1 VTVMIDEDIDP
12 GNGPGAATG
21 NAMADE
27 ATAGNAMA
35 EDAAPDATAEDA
47 TADATTD
54 AATAKDPAP
63 DATAEDATADAT
75 ADGAAPRRRA
85 LSASRAA
92 DFKTCPLM
100 YRFRAIDKIPEP
112 PSAPAVRGTLVHA
125 VLERLYTL
133 PAAQRTE
140 AAATAS
146 LPELWST
153 LIEQRPEL
161 DGMVP
166 DAELDAWFGAA
177 RALLHTY
184 FGLEDPTR
192 LEPQAC
198 ELRVE
203 VDLADG
209 VPARGF
215 IDRLDVSPTGLV
227 RVVDYKTGRS
237 PADSYAGDVLF
248 QLKFYALMLYR
259 LRGVVAARLRLVYL
273 GDAQLLE
280 YTPDEAGLLSFERGV
295 VALWRAIEHASVT
308 GVFPARRGKLCDWC
322 SFQSICPEFGGSPP
336 PYPGLPEDGVPVTA
350 ADATGATVT
359 APTATGVPATG
370 AAVTA
375 PDAAC
380 ATVATPTA
388 TEPSVPAPPAPTATD
403 PAAPAASP
411 SGAD

>member
-1 VTVMIDEDIDP
+1 MIDEDIDP

-21 NAMADE
+21 NAMA
-27 ATAGNAMA
+27 
-35 EDAAPDATAEDA
+35 EDAAPDATAEDATAEDA

-75 ADGAAPRRRA
+75 ADGATPRRRA

-146 LPELWST
+146 LPDLWST

-166 DAELDAWFGAA
+166 DAELEAWFGAA
-177 RALLHTY
+177 GALLHTY

>member
-1 VTVMIDEDIDP
+1 VTVMTDEDTHPGSGPSTPTDDPTID
-12 GNGPGAATG
+12 
-21 NAMADE
+21 AD
-27 ATAGNAMA
+27 TI
-35 EDAAPDATAEDA
+35 
-47 TADATTD
+47 D
-54 AATAKDPAP
+54 AATIDG
-63 DATAEDATADAT
+63 ATAV
-75 ADGAAPRRRA
+75 GVAPRRRA

-112 PSAPAVRGTLVHA
+112 PSVPAVRGTLVHA
-125 VLERLYTL
+125 VLERLYSL
-133 PAAQRTE
+133 PAAERTE
-140 AAATAS
+140 AAAVAS

-153 LIEQRPEL
+153 LVEQRPEL
-161 DGMVP
+161 DGMVSE
-166 DAELDAWFGAA
+166 AELDAWFGAA
-177 RALLHTY
+177 GALLHTY

-259 LRGVVAARLRLVYL
+259 LRGVVATRLRLVYL

-280 YTPDEAGLLSFERGV
+280 YAPDEAGLLSFERGV
-295 VALWRAIEHASVT
+295 VALWRAIEQASAT
-308 GVFPARRGKLCDWC
+308 GVFPARRGRLCDWC
-322 SFQSICPEFGGSPP
+322 SFQSICPEFGGTPP
-336 PYPGLPEDGVPVTA
+336 PYPGLPEDG
-350 ADATGATVT
+350 
-359 APTATGVPATG
+359 

-375 PDAAC
+375 PA
-380 ATVATPTA
+380 PTD
-388 TEPSVPAPPAPTATD
+388 PAPTDPPAT
-403 PAAPAASP
+403 AAPLP